1 MVIRGVDFMKVE
13 RGVGVVT
20 FKVDKGVGI
29 LTQQREEETT
39 TT

>member
-1 MVIRGVDFMKVE
+1 MKVE

-39 TT
+39 ST